1 MLDLWKAANGQ
12 HYLGIVICF
21 ITADWVYHSVALGTS
36 PINDRHTSE
45 NIKNDVVKVL
55 LDFGVTPTVYVADNA
70 SNQVKCN
77 DMLSDW
83 SNTHFFDVDGDDISD
98 EVQVDQ
104 SIAREVSNAF
114 RIEADSWGCHCHHL
128 ELVIKNAIEK
138 VPAARRTI
146 AWLKDISSHSRRS
159 DVT

>member
-1 MLDLWKAANGQ
+1 M
-12 HYLGIVICF
+12 
-21 ITADWVYHSVALGTS
+21 
-36 PINDRHTSE
+36 
-45 NIKNDVVKVL
+45 L

-83 SNTHFFDVDGDDISD
+83 SNTHFFDVDGDDISGSHCSSFVLPISHLSFAD

-104 SIAREVSNAF
+104 SIEREVSNAF

-138 VPAARRTI
+138 VPAARR
-146 AWLKDISSHSRRS
+146 
-159 DVT
+159 